1 MTGDNDLRCLP
12 RIPEMEYIQS
22 ILTSNNLVVRD
33 ERKVTRGIIT
43 AVQPLTIDGKEICT
57 DTLLAEFIAYRTAD
71 QMVRETESLT
81 IKKAAFGAFE
91 SSMTPIPKYCFKNI
105 AANEAVLVHSV
116 PRFTLDDI
124 LNVCEREYPRPY
136 TYKQFGFY
144 ADWIQNVL
152 GRTRSHTQPGKLRL
166 FKMAAELPKHIFP
179 EPPRIAQL
187 QRQTF
192 AALVLR
198 TVEQHHRNNIYHD
211 CISERT
217 LFFPTPYQ
225 PLVLSNYSGVPSSML
240 AELIPPELMTDEAVV
255 NYGPQ
260 CRDVYCCALICY
272 RIMTGENHDG
282 RRFSLESPRPA
293 GMVASEIARA
303 ARLTFSFMNPGDVK
317 RSLISI
323 FRTVKGIT
331 LLLPPLFSRAT
342 FAAWRK
348 INRATGGLWRSI
360 PVIGPF
366 CDVFVPT
373 QKAQALRY
381 VLDKAWFSIYF
392 FRKGPPH
399 GRPDSRGPDITML
412 AAAFKVRGPLTCP
425 QFESALNALISES
438 AQKRKVFSSIM
449 ESGLSIRKA
458 YRLIADGKHVLLFSA
473 IALIVMA
480 LFAALH
486 LNSHKAT
493 DAVAVKT
500 AMATVK
506 DAVDVTRPSGATKMP
521 ATMYPSVNDSKS
533 PGNVNKLVINKKIP
547 IRATSASITG
557 SGKRQVRSPTINVP
571 GKKTV
576 TIRIATESVRKPDE
590 QPVSV
595 NNAKKTAEITSMQ
608 KGSLH
613 SAIGF
618 RDVFIVTGL
627 TDSCNPGKLYYSRG
641 GQKDTIM
648 ISQLPTAAL
657 KLFVVHRSSA
667 GFGSIETI
675 RLCRA
680 DGCDRTMYYAATG
693 AKGTGKPVYVRTGDV
708 ISLDR
713 ITLRLFVQAR
723 QSLYKSK

>member
-1 MTGDNDLRCLP
+1 MTYDNDPSCLP

-57 DTLLAEFIAYRTAD
+57 DTLLAEFVAYKTAD
-71 QMVRETESLT
+71 QMVRETETMT

-91 SSMTPIPKYCFKNI
+91 SSMTPIPKYCFRNS

-144 ADWIQNVL
+144 ADWLQTIL
-152 GRTRSHTQPGKLRL
+152 GRTRSHTQPGKLWL

-179 EPPRIAQL
+179 EPPRIVQL
-187 QRQTF
+187 QRQMF
-192 AALVLR
+192 AALILR

-217 LFFPTPYQ
+217 IFFPTPYQ
-225 PLVLSNYSGVPSSML
+225 PLVLSSYSGVPSSML
-240 AELIPPELMTDEAVV
+240 ADLIPPELMTDEAVA

-260 CRDVYCCALICY
+260 CRDIYCCALLCY

-293 GMVASEIARA
+293 GMVASEIARC
-303 ARLTFSFMNPGDVK
+303 ARLTCSF
-317 RSLISI
+317 RSPADARHTLLSL
-323 FRTVKGIT
+323 FGTVKAII
-331 LLLPPLFSRAT
+331 LLVPLLFSCDR

-360 PVIGPF
+360 PAVGPF

-412 AAAFKVRGPLTCP
+412 AAAFKVRGPVTCP

-458 YRLIADGKHVLLFSA
+458 YRLMADRRYALLFLVLVTIIA
-473 IALIVMA
+473 AMFIALQSNSRKRT
-480 LFAALH
+480 AA
-486 LNSHKAT
+486 AE
-493 DAVAVKT
+493 AEKT
-500 AMATVK
+500 AVTASSEGANGAAAIS
-506 DAVDVTRPSGATKMP
+506 AVRNPSASNTEE
-521 ATMYPSVNDSKS
+521 
-533 PGNVNKLVINKKIP
+533 PGNVNRLMINKKIP
-547 IRATSASITG
+547 LRAMGAPVAANATQPVRKAAAAMPVNKTAGGGRPESRRPP
-557 SGKRQVRSPTINVP
+557 GKRPAADSARNISSVKTTEPAPTAI
-571 GKKTV
+571 GT
-576 TIRIATESVRKPDE
+576 
-590 QPVSV
+590 
-595 NNAKKTAEITSMQ
+595 
-608 KGSLH
+608 LH

-618 RDVFIVTGL
+618 RDVFIVTGV

-648 ISQLPTAAL
+648 ISQLPKAAPR
-657 KLFVVHRSSA
+657 LFLVHRSSA
-667 GFGSIETI
+667 GFGAIETV

-680 DGCDRTMYYAATG
+680 DGCDRTMYYVAEG
-693 AKGTGKPVYVRTGDV
+693 AKGTGRPVYIRTGDV

-713 ITLRLFVQAR
+713 INLRLFVQAR
-723 QSLYKSK
+723 QSLYKK